1 MDASRK
7 MLLSSLERIAGTAH
21 SRQAALEQIAALLRS
36 SANYRWVGLYHVD
49 HAAGLVRNITWS
61 GPGAPEYPTFPLT
74 KGLTSAAVA
83 QKQTINVGDV
93 STDPR
98 YLTAFGT
105 TRSEIIVPVFDAEGK
120 TVLGT
125 IDIESEAPNAFDKE
139 TQDFLEAC
147 SAVIRPLWTSPA
159 GTAELSPGRSPG

>member
-1 MDASRK
+1 MNAGRDAL
-7 MLLSSLERIAGTAH
+7 LLSLEHIVTTAH
-21 SRQAALEQIAALLRS
+21 HRRDALEQIAALLRS
-36 SANYRWVGLYHVD
+36 SANYRWVGLYHID

-61 GPGAPEYPTFPLT
+61 GPGAPEHPTFPLT

-93 STDPR
+93 SADAR

-120 TVLGT
+120 NVVGT
-125 IDIESEAPNAFDKE
+125 IDVESEGLDAFDRE
-139 TQDFLEAC
+139 TQAFLEAC
-147 SAVIRPLWTSPA
+147 AMLISPLWTV
-159 GTAELSPGRSPG
+159 G